1 MQAARRLI
9 AANIPFRVLTKR
21 TLDKLSDVRLLVL
34 SNVNMMD
41 PGEADAIRQWIQG
54 GGAILATSGTSL
66 VDTAGHLQEDF
77 LLADVFGASIV
88 KADWRPR
95 QHYIA
100 PTSEGAALFGS
111 FTAKHPPFAETPSM
125 RVKSAPGAT
134 VLASLTAAGL
144 GVGDIDYV
152 MCTHLHWDHVGWNTQ
167 LRDGRWVPTFPNAK
181 YIFARTEWQAFE
193 AEHAKHP
200 QPQFLDSVLP
210 IMEAGQAQ
218 LVEKDFALD
227 DEVWL
232 EPTPGHTPGHFC
244 VRIASR
250 GAKAVITGDCIHS
263 PVQCVEPH
271 WIMRADAD
279 PQLAKA
285 TRRKFLESVSDSDVS
300 VCATHFPEPS
310 IGRVTARDRAF
321 WFEYRTEG
329 ALA

>member
-1 MQAARRLI
+1 MTKLGQIEIRRVVESICKDFDPYDFFPETTKEDWARHKSWLEPRALDPASGNLVLPIQAFLVR
-9 AANIPFRVLTKR
+9 TKR
-21 TLDKLSDVRLLVL
+21 HTILIDTCVGHDKSRPQRPFWHLKRFDTFLPRLS
-34 SNVNMMD
+34 
-41 PGEADAIRQWIQG
+41 
-54 GGAILATSGTSL
+54 
-66 VDTAGHLQEDF
+66 
-77 LLADVFGASIV
+77 
-88 KADWRPR
+88 
-95 QHYIA
+95 
-100 PTSEGAALFGS
+100 
-111 FTAKHPPFAETPSM
+111 
-125 RVKSAPGAT
+125 
-134 VLASLTAAGL
+134 AAGAKAE
-144 GVGDIDYV
+144 DIDYV
-152 MCTHLHWDHVGWNTQ
+152 MCTHLHTDHVGWNTQ

-193 AEHAKHP
+193 AMHARHP

-232 EPTPGHTPGHFC
+232 EPTPGHTPGHFS

-271 WIMRADAD
+271 WIMRADSD
-279 PQLAKA
+279 SQLAKS
-285 TRRKFLESVSDSDVS
+285 TRRKFLESVSDSDVT

-321 WFEYRTEG
+321 WFEYGRESP
-329 ALA
+329 